1 MTLQQSLAFFCF
13 ILTNSKYISSF
24 SACFLTFKSVCAGE
38 GGGQNKKKKSSDLWV
53 CPLILNSHSI
63 RPCISLPRKFNNHQ
77 NAQHTFA
84 VHYKH
89 LRPALQ
95 LLVHLKLF
103 SFCLTHMRNIRGLML
118 LD

>member
-1 MTLQQSLAFFCF
+1 M
-13 ILTNSKYISSF
+13 
-24 SACFLTFKSVCAGE
+24 
-38 GGGQNKKKKSSDLWV
+38 
-53 CPLILNSHSI
+53 
-63 RPCISLPRKFNNHQ
+63 RRKFNNQQ

-95 LLVHLKLF
+95 LLVNFELF
-103 SFCLTHMRNIRGLML
+103 NYYFTHMHNNRRLLL